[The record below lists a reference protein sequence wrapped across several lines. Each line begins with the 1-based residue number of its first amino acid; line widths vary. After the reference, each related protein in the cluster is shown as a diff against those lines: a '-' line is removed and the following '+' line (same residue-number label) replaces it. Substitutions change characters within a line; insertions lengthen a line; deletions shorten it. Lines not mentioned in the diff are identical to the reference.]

1 MPFAYLLKT
10 GEDVES
16 FRVRYN
22 IHRDIE
28 ISYYHEGDIEDQRL
42 PHVMFFPLMSILEG
56 EVRFPVDP
64 LLLRTHNFYSRSP
77 YQCLPNFYSVVSYVG
92 RLNRLNGLS
101 LTHNDINFLY
111 AIRGSL
117 KLGYYLQTRNT
128 MVRLISYLP
137 DSNRNSA
144 REYVKVSNNWL
155 NGELTSTSSRQI
167 GQYFL
172 FLIPKHSQIVP
183 PFLFF
188 VLLVCLLSF
197 TYHLFHVRISF
208 LFFYYFLGIPLTRIP
223 SPTTI
228 SKKFWPDI
236 NIMHVWELNFILR
249 SEVFVHYDE

>member
-56 EVRFPVDP
+56 KVRFPVDP
-64 LLLRTHNFYSRSP
+64 LLLRTHNFYSCSQ
-77 YQCLPNFYSVVSYVG
+77 YQCSPNFYSVVSYVG
-92 RLNRLNGLS
+92 RLNRLYGLS

-117 KLGYYLQTRNT
+117 KLGYYLQTQNT
-128 MVRLISYLP
+128 MVRLISYLL

-144 REYVKVSNNWL
+144 REYVRVSGNWL

-167 GQYFL
+167 SQYFL
-172 FLIPKHSQIVP
+172 FSIPKHSQIVP

-188 VLLVCLLSF
+188 F
-197 TYHLFHVRISF
+197 FF
-208 LFFYYFLGIPLTRIP
+208 LFY
-223 SPTTI
+223 
-228 SKKFWPDI
+228 
-236 NIMHVWELNFILR
+236 
-249 SEVFVHYDE
+249 

>member
-1 MPFAYLLKT
+1 MLF
-10 GEDVES
+10 
-16 FRVRYN
+16 
-22 IHRDIE
+22 
-28 ISYYHEGDIEDQRL
+28 
-42 PHVMFFPLMSILEG
+42 
-56 EVRFPVDP
+56 
-64 LLLRTHNFYSRSP
+64 RSP

-92 RLNRLNGLS
+92 RLNRLYGLS

-144 REYVKVSNNWL
+144 REYVRVSNNWL

-172 FLIPKHSQIVP
+172 FSIPKHSQIVP

-197 TYHLFHVRISF
+197 TYHLFHVHISF

-249 SEVFVHYDE
+249 SEVFVHYDK